1 MFLRDPKFN
10 KISSYNSMG
19 LIVTIIML
27 FILSGSSAFLINIAN
42 LNLKGLDQIIQGKR
56 GNYATLAG
64 IEWGLVYI
72 YQHQSC
78 FEPTTINIDQAGIQ
92 KFSVNISCIDIGNKF
107 TLRTQAIY
115 GSASNLS
122 YVNKEIEVNYLK
134 QYIL

>member
-19 LIVTIIML
+19 LIITLIML

-42 LNLKGLDQIIQGKR
+42 LNLKGSDQIIQGSR

-92 KFSVNISCIDIGNKF
+92 EFSVNISCISTNDAFNLKS
-107 TLRTQAIY
+107 QAIY
-115 GSASNLS
+115 GTLGSLS
-122 YVNKEIEVNYLK
+122 YVNKELEVNYLK
-134 QYIL
+134 KYI